1 MNGFARSR
9 CKRADGIAR
18 SAFTLIELL
27 VVIAIIAVLAALLLP
42 ALQGARN
49 AARAAQCMNNLK
61 QFGVGIQLYSSEY
74 GDHLYPYCPDD
85 TWFWWGDHNQYGDAA
100 LFASYV
106 GGAYGFGGVLYCPS
120 IGAQFPG
127 IYPDAASGF
136 PYGRMGYAMNRRM
149 YVPSLP
155 GIQWHN
161 KLSDFGPDLG
171 KVLILADATQFQ
183 VSFEWWMDP
192 FNGAARHHGAINAVF
207 LDGHTGTLR
216 PSDVTWSM
224 ATQREPLADHLLGGP
239 APF

>member
-1 MNGFARSR
+1 MNGRLGR
-9 CKRADGIAR
+9 KQADPR
-18 SAFTLIELL
+18 VTAFTLIELL
-27 VVIAIIAVLAALLLP
+27 VVIAIIAILAALLLP

-49 AARAAQCMNNLK
+49 AARAAQCANNLK
-61 QFGVGIQLYSSEY
+61 QFGVGIQIYSSEY
-74 GDHLYPYCPDD
+74 GDCLYPYCPNDV
-85 TWFWWGDHNQYGDAA
+85 WFWWGDHNQYGDAGA
-100 LFASYV
+100 VLFASYV
-106 GGAYGFGGVLYCPS
+106 GGAHGFGGILYCPS

-192 FNGAARHHGAINAVF
+192 FNGAARHHGAYNAVF
-207 LDGHTGTLR
+207 LDGHAGTLL

-224 ATQREPLADHLLGGP
+224 ATQREPLSDHLLGYP